1 MLRIGV
7 FDSGLGGLT
16 VVKSLLDN
24 IQNAQ
29 IFYVADSKNAPYGD
43 KTSQQILKY
52 SFDITN
58 YLIKTHNIDVLIL
71 ACNTATSYA
80 IQNLRQEY
88 PDMIIIGTEP
98 GIKPAIKTTCTS
110 NIGVLATPATLKGKK
125 YIELVHRLSK
135 EQHVNIYEQ
144 SCPGLVE
151 QIESGDIHSNKTRTM
166 LEEWLKPMKSADV
179 DTVVLGCTHYPLV
192 EDIIVDIM
200 DKNIN
205 IIHTADA
212 IATHLLNLSSQKG
225 HINSGDV
232 ELYLYSTDTLEKNI
246 VNEVLKK
253 QVEVETIDL

>member
-16 VVKSLLDN
+16 VVKSLLEN
-24 IQNAQ
+24 IQNAK
-29 IFYVADSKNAPYGD
+29 IFYVADSKNAPYGE

-80 IQNLRQEY
+80 IQDLRKEY

-110 NIGVLATPATLKGKK
+110 NIGVLATSATLKGEK
-125 YIELVHRLSK
+125 YNELVDRLSQEK
-135 EQHVNIYEQ
+135 HVNIYEQ

-151 QIESGDIHSNKTRTM
+151 QIERGAVDSDKTRNM
-166 LEEWLKPMKSADV
+166 LEEWLEPMKQKSV

-192 EDIIVDIM
+192 EETIIDIM
-200 DKNIN
+200 GSGIN
-205 IIHTADA
+205 IVHTADA
-212 IATHLLNLSSQKG
+212 IASHVLNLSSVKG
-225 HINSGDV
+225 HVNSGSI
-232 ELYLYSTDTLEKNI
+232 EFYLSSTGSIEKDF
-246 VNEVLKK
+246 VNSILSKTVKI
-253 QVEVETIDL
+253 ETIDL